1 MILEVFMNLIKKL
14 LRSVSAV
21 TVSALLALPVM
32 AADAQWKRN
41 DKGWW
46 YEEANGAYPTNQ
58 WKLINNKWYY
68 FDNIGYMLENRWVGN
83 YYVGADGAML
93 VSTSTPDGYYVDA
106 TGKWVEGIRRTV
118 NISKRSGTSSGGGRS
133 GGSGGGRSSGRR
145 SSGSSGGGRSSGGSG
160 GSSSGGSSGGS
171 SSGSGSSGGSS
182 SSGSSGISGSS
193 TVTTN
198 TNTGNTGSNTNAN
211 TSGGNHQVVTSNISN
226 NNNANT
232 NTNIGNTSVNTQNN
246 NVANTGN
253 NTPST
258 VVTPNASN
266 NAANIVTQVSSEET
280 RVIDALKAMGVSEKE
295 AKLYYIIN
303 AYRESQG
310 LQKLSFSKSLTIV
323 ARTHVSDSNTYTP
336 ENQRDSRG
344 MQGNLHSW
352 SNHGSWTP
360 VVYTSDHEYA
370 ANMWSKPR
378 ELTSYTGNGY
388 EISSWYSGN
397 ITPEDAL
404 DLWKNSSGHNA
415 VMTTQGNWSDLK
427 TMGVAIDG
435 KYAHVW
441 FGSAADPAGYYD
453 VANYKVLHP

>member
-1 MILEVFMNLIKKL
+1 MNLIKKL
-14 LRSVSAV
+14 LCSVSAV
-21 TVSALLALPVM
+21 AVSAFLALPVM

-106 TGKWVEGIRRTV
+106 NGKWVEGIKRTV
-118 NISKRSGTSSGGGRS
+118 NISKRSSGSSGGRS
-133 GGSGGGRSSGRR
+133 GGSGRSSGRR
-145 SSGSSGGGRSSGGSG
+145 SSGSSGGGRSSGGS
-160 GSSSGGSSGGS
+160 SSGGSSGGS
-171 SSGSGSSGGSS
+171 SGSGSSGS
-182 SSGSSGISGSS
+182 SSGS
-193 TVTTN
+193 VN
-198 TNTGNTGSNTNAN
+198 TNTGNAGSTTNAN
-211 TSGGNHQVVTSNISN
+211 TSGGNHQVVTPNTSN

-232 NTNIGNTSVNTQNN
+232 STNTGNTSVNTQNN
-246 NVANTGN
+246 NVANAGNN

-258 VVTPNASN
+258 VVTPSASN
-266 NAANIVTQVSSEET
+266 NAANTVTQVSSEET
-280 RVIDALKAMGVSEKE
+280 RVIDALKAVGVSEKE

-360 VVYTSDHEYA
+360 MVYTSDHEYA

-388 EISSWYSGN
+388 EISSWNSGN

-453 VANYKVLHP
+453 VANYQVLHP

>member
-1 MILEVFMNLIKKL
+1 MNLIKKL
-14 LRSVSAV
+14 LCSVSAV
-21 TVSALLALPVM
+21 AVSAFLAVPVM

-106 TGKWVEGIRRTV
+106 TGKWVEGIKRTV
-118 NISKRSGTSSGGGRS
+118 NISKRSSGSSGGRSVGSGGGRS
-133 GGSGGGRSSGRR
+133 GGAGRSSGRR
-145 SSGSSGGGRSSGGSG
+145 SSGGS
-160 GSSSGGSSGGS
+160 
-171 SSGSGSSGGSS
+171 
-182 SSGSSGISGSS
+182 SGSS

-198 TNTGNTGSNTNAN
+198 TNTDNAGSNTNAN
-211 TSGGNHQVVTSNISN
+211 TTGGNHQVVTPNTSN

-232 NTNIGNTSVNTQNN
+232 STNTGNTSANTQND

-266 NAANIVTQVSSEET
+266 NAANTVTQVSSEET

-303 AYRESQG
+303 AYRESKG

-336 ENQRDSRG
+336 EKQRDSRG

-370 ANMWSKPR
+370 DNMWSKPR

-397 ITPEDAL
+397 ITPEYAL

-415 VMTTQGNWSDLK
+415 VMTTQGDWSDLK

-441 FGSAADPAGYYD
+441 FGSTADPAGYYD
-453 VANYKVLHP
+453 VANYQVLHP

>member
-1 MILEVFMNLIKKL
+1 MNLIKKL
-14 LRSVSAV
+14 LCSVSVVA
-21 TVSALLALPVM
+21 VSAFLALPVM

-106 TGKWVEGIRRTV
+106 TGKWVEGIRKTA
-118 NISKRSGTSSGGGRS
+118 NISKRSGTSSGGSGGRS
-133 GGSGGGRSSGRR
+133 RGSSGGRSSGR
-145 SSGSSGGGRSSGGSG
+145 SSGGSSGGGRSSGGSSGG
-160 GSSSGGSSGGS
+160 GS
-171 SSGSGSSGGSS
+171 SS
-182 SSGSSGISGSS
+182 SSGSSGSLSGAGSSGSAS
-193 TVTTN
+193 TN
-198 TNTGNTGSNTNAN
+198 TNNAGSNTNAN
-211 TSGGNHQVVTSNISN
+211 TTGSNHQVVTPNTSN

-232 NTNIGNTSVNTQNN
+232 STNTGNTPANTQNN

-253 NTPST
+253 NNTPST
-258 VVTPNASN
+258 VVTPSASN
-266 NAANIVTQVSSEET
+266 NVANTVTQVSSEET

-388 EISSWYSGN
+388 EISSWNSGN

-453 VANYKVLHP
+453 VANYQVLHP

>member
-1 MILEVFMNLIKKL
+1 MNLIKKL
-14 LRSVSAV
+14 LCSVSAV
-21 TVSALLALPVM
+21 AVSAFLAVPVM

-106 TGKWVEGIRRTV
+106 TGKWVEGIKRTV
-118 NISKRSGTSSGGGRS
+118 NISKRSSGSSGGGRS
-133 GGSGGGRSSGRR
+133 SGSGGGRSSGRR
-145 SSGSSGGGRSSGGSG
+145 SSGGS
-160 GSSSGGSSGGS
+160 
-171 SSGSGSSGGSS
+171 
-182 SSGSSGISGSS
+182 SGSS

-198 TNTGNTGSNTNAN
+198 TNTDNAGSNTNAN
-211 TSGGNHQVVTSNISN
+211 TTGGNHQVVTPNTSN

-232 NTNIGNTSVNTQNN
+232 STNTGNTSANTQND

-266 NAANIVTQVSSEET
+266 NAANTVTQVSSEET

-303 AYRESQG
+303 AYRESKG

-336 ENQRDSRG
+336 EKQRDSRG

-370 ANMWSKPR
+370 DNMWSKPR

-397 ITPEDAL
+397 ITPEYAL

-415 VMTTQGNWSDLK
+415 VMTTQGDWSDLK

-441 FGSAADPAGYYD
+441 FGSTADPAGYYD
-453 VANYKVLHP
+453 VANYQVLHP

>member
-1 MILEVFMNLIKKL
+1 MNLIKKL
-14 LRSVSAV
+14 LCSVSVVA
-21 TVSALLALPVM
+21 VSALLALPVM

-106 TGKWVEGIRRTV
+106 TGKWVEGIKRSV

-133 GGSGGGRSSGRR
+133 GGSGRSSGRR
-145 SSGSSGGGRSSGGSG
+145 SSGGSSSGGSSSGSSSGSGSSGGSG
-160 GSSSGGSSGGS
+160 GSSSGGSSS
-171 SSGSGSSGGSS
+171 
-182 SSGSSGISGSS
+182 SS

-198 TNTGNTGSNTNAN
+198 TNTDNAGGNTNAN
-211 TSGGNHQVVTSNISN
+211 TAGGNHQVVTPNASN
-226 NNNANT
+226 NNSANT
-232 NTNIGNTSVNTQNN
+232 STNTGNTSVNTQNN

-258 VVTPNASN
+258 VVTPNPSN

-303 AYRESQG
+303 AYRESKG

-336 ENQRDSRG
+336 EKQRDSRG

-388 EISSWYSGN
+388 EISSWNSGN

-404 DLWKNSSGHNA
+404 DLWENSSGHNA

-453 VANYKVLHP
+453 VANYQVLHP

>member
-1 MILEVFMNLIKKL
+1 MNLIKKL
-14 LRSVSAV
+14 LCSVSVVA
-21 TVSALLALPVM
+21 VSAFLALPVM

-106 TGKWVEGIRRTV
+106 TGKWVEGIRKTA
-118 NISKRSGTSSGGGRS
+118 NISKRSGTSSGGSGGRS
-133 GGSGGGRSSGRR
+133 RGSSGGRSSGR
-145 SSGSSGGGRSSGGSG
+145 SSGGSSGGGRSSG

-182 SSGSSGISGSS
+182 SSGSSGSLSS
-193 TVTTN
+193 SVNTN
-198 TNTGNTGSNTNAN
+198 TNNAGSNTNAN
-211 TSGGNHQVVTSNISN
+211 TTGSNHQVVTPNTSN

-232 NTNIGNTSVNTQNN
+232 STNTGNTPANTQNN

-253 NTPST
+253 NNTPST
-258 VVTPNASN
+258 VVTPSASHN
-266 NAANIVTQVSSEET
+266 VANTVTQVSSEET
-280 RVIDALKAMGVSEKE
+280 RIIDALKAMGVSEKE

-388 EISSWYSGN
+388 EISSWNSGN

-453 VANYKVLHP
+453 VANYQVLHP

>member
-1 MILEVFMNLIKKL
+1 MNLIKKL
-14 LRSVSAV
+14 LCFVSAV
-21 TVSALLALPVM
+21 AVSSLLVLPVM

-118 NISKRSGTSSGGGRS
+118 NISKRSGTSSGGSGGRS
-133 GGSGGGRSSGRR
+133 SGSGGGRSSGRR
-145 SSGSSGGGRSSGGSG
+145 SSG
-160 GSSSGGSSGGS
+160 GSSGSLSGAG
-171 SSGSGSSGGSS
+171 SSGSAS
-182 SSGSSGISGSS
+182 
-193 TVTTN
+193 TN
-198 TNTGNTGSNTNAN
+198 TNNAGSNTNVN
-211 TSGGNHQVVTSNISN
+211 TSGGNHQVVTPNTSN

-232 NTNIGNTSVNTQNN
+232 STNTGNTSVNTQNN
-246 NVANTGN
+246 NVANTGNN

-360 VVYTSDHEYA
+360 MVYTSDHEYA

-388 EISSWYSGN
+388 EISSWNSGN

-404 DLWKNSSGHNA
+404 DLWKNSSGHNV

-453 VANYKVLHP
+453 VANYQVLHP

>member
-1 MILEVFMNLIKKL
+1 MNLIKKL
-14 LRSVSAV
+14 LCSVSAV
-21 TVSALLALPVM
+21 AVSAFLALPVM

-106 TGKWVEGIRRTV
+106 TGKWVEGIKRTV
-118 NISKRSGTSSGGGRS
+118 NISKRSSGSSGGGRS
-133 GGSGGGRSSGRR
+133 SGSGGGRSSGRR
-145 SSGSSGGGRSSGGSG
+145 SSGGSSGGGR
-160 GSSSGGSSGGS
+160 SSSGGSSGG
-171 SSGSGSSGGSS
+171 SGGSS
-182 SSGSSGISGSS
+182 SSGSSGGSSGSS

-198 TNTGNTGSNTNAN
+198 TNTDNAGSNTNAN
-211 TSGGNHQVVTSNISN
+211 TTGGNHQVVTPNASN

-232 NTNIGNTSVNTQNN
+232 STNTGNTSANTQNN

-266 NAANIVTQVSSEET
+266 NAANTVTQVSSEET

-303 AYRESQG
+303 AYRESKG

-360 VVYTSDHEYA
+360 VVYTSDHQYE

-388 EISSWYSGN
+388 EISSWNSGN

-415 VMTTQGNWSDLK
+415 VMTTQGDWSDLK

-441 FGSAADPAGYYD
+441 FGSDADPAGYYD
-453 VANYKVLHP
+453 VANYQVLHP

>member
-1 MILEVFMNLIKKL
+1 MNLVKKFL
-14 LRSVSAV
+14 CSVSAV
-21 TVSALLALPVM
+21 AVSALLALPVM

-106 TGKWVEGIRRTV
+106 TGKWVEGIRRSV

-133 GGSGGGRSSGRR
+133 GGSGRSSGRR
-145 SSGSSGGGRSSGGSG
+145 SSGGGRSSGGS
-160 GSSSGGSSGGS
+160 SSGGSSSGS

-182 SSGSSGISGSS
+182 GSSSGSVS
-193 TVTTN
+193 
-198 TNTGNTGSNTNAN
+198 TNTGNAGSNTNAN
-211 TSGGNHQVVTSNISN
+211 TSGGNHQVVTPNTSN

-232 NTNIGNTSVNTQNN
+232 NTNTGNTSVNTQNN
-246 NVANTGN
+246 NVANTGNN

-344 MQGNLHSW
+344 MKGNLHSW

-388 EISSWYSGN
+388 EISSWNSGN

-453 VANYKVLHP
+453 VANYQVLHP

>member
-1 MILEVFMNLIKKL
+1 MNLIKKL
-14 LRSVSAV
+14 LCSVSAV
-21 TVSALLALPVM
+21 AVSAFLAVPVM

-106 TGKWVEGIRRTV
+106 TGKWVEGIKRSV
-118 NISKRSGTSSGGGRS
+118 NISKRSGTSSGGRS
-133 GGSGGGRSSGRR
+133 GGSGRSSGRR
-145 SSGSSGGGRSSGGSG
+145 SSGGGRSSGGS
-160 GSSSGGSSGGS
+160 SSGGS
-171 SSGSGSSGGSS
+171 SSGSSAGSGSSGGSS
-182 SSGSSGISGSS
+182 SSGSSGSSSGSVS
-193 TVTTN
+193 
-198 TNTGNTGSNTNAN
+198 TNTGNAGSNTNVN
-211 TSGGNHQVVTSNISN
+211 TSGGNHQVVTPNTSN

-232 NTNIGNTSVNTQNN
+232 STNTGNTSVNTQNN

-253 NTPST
+253 NNTPST
-258 VVTPNASN
+258 VVTPGASN
-266 NAANIVTQVSSEET
+266 SAANTVTQVSSEET

-453 VANYKVLHP
+453 VANYQVLHP

>member
-1 MILEVFMNLIKKL
+1 
-14 LRSVSAV
+14 
-21 TVSALLALPVM
+21 
-32 AADAQWKRN
+32 
-41 DKGWW
+41 
-46 YEEANGAYPTNQ
+46 
-58 WKLINNKWYY
+58 
-68 FDNIGYMLENRWVGN
+68 MLENRWVGN

-106 TGKWVEGIRRTV
+106 NGKWVEGIRRTV

-133 GGSGGGRSSGRR
+133 GGSGRSSGRR
-145 SSGSSGGGRSSGGSG
+145 SSGGSGGSSGGGRSSGGS
-160 GSSSGGSSGGS
+160 SSGGSSSGS

-182 SSGSSGISGSS
+182 SSGSSGSSSGSVS
-193 TVTTN
+193 
-198 TNTGNTGSNTNAN
+198 TNTGNAGSNTNEN
-211 TSGGNHQVVTSNISN
+211 TTGGNHQVVTPNTSN

-232 NTNIGNTSVNTQNN
+232 STNTGNTSVNTQNN

-266 NAANIVTQVSSEET
+266 NAANTVTQVSSEET
-280 RVIDALKAMGVSEKE
+280 RVIDVLKAMGVSEKE

-303 AYRESQG
+303 AYRESKG

-344 MQGNLHSW
+344 MKGNLHSW

-453 VANYKVLHP
+453 VVNYQVLHP

>member
-1 MILEVFMNLIKKL
+1 MNLIKKL
-14 LRSVSAV
+14 LCSVSVVA
-21 TVSALLALPVM
+21 VSALLALPVM

-118 NISKRSGTSSGGGRS
+118 NISKRSGTSSGGGS
-133 GGSGGGRSSGRR
+133 GSGGGRSSGRR
-145 SSGSSGGGRSSGGSG
+145 SSGSSGRSSGS
-160 GSSSGGSSGGS
+160 SSSGGSSNGS

-182 SSGSSGISGSS
+182 SSGSSGSSGSS

-198 TNTGNTGSNTNAN
+198 TNTGNAGSNTNAN
-211 TSGGNHQVVTSNISN
+211 TSGGNHQVVTPNISN

-232 NTNIGNTSVNTQNN
+232 NTNTGNTSVNTQNN

-336 ENQRDSRG
+336 EKQRDSRG

-453 VANYKVLHP
+453 VANYQVLHP

>member
-1 MILEVFMNLIKKL
+1 MNLIKKL
-14 LRSVSAV
+14 LCSVSVVA
-21 TVSALLALPVM
+21 VSALLALPVM

-118 NISKRSGTSSGGGRS
+118 NISKRSGTSSGGGS
-133 GGSGGGRSSGRR
+133 GSGGGRSSGRR
-145 SSGSSGGGRSSGGSG
+145 SSGSSGGSSGS
-160 GSSSGGSSGGS
+160 SSSGGSSNGS

-182 SSGSSGISGSS
+182 SSGSSGSSGSS

-198 TNTGNTGSNTNAN
+198 TNTGNAGSNTNAN
-211 TSGGNHQVVTSNISN
+211 TSGGNHQVVTPNISN

-232 NTNIGNTSVNTQNN
+232 NTNTGNTSVNTQNN

-303 AYRESQG
+303 AYRESKG

-360 VVYTSDHEYA
+360 MVYTSDHEYA

-388 EISSWYSGN
+388 EISSWNSGN

-441 FGSAADPAGYYD
+441 FGSAADSAGYYD
-453 VANYKVLHP
+453 VANYQVLHP

>member
-1 MILEVFMNLIKKL
+1 MNLIKKL
-14 LRSVSAV
+14 LCSVSVVA
-21 TVSALLALPVM
+21 VSALLALPVM

-118 NISKRSGTSSGGGRS
+118 NISKRSGTSSGGGS
-133 GGSGGGRSSGRR
+133 GSGGGRSSGRR
-145 SSGSSGGGRSSGGSG
+145 SSGSSGGSSGS
-160 GSSSGGSSGGS
+160 SSSGGSSNGS

-182 SSGSSGISGSS
+182 SSGSSGSSGSS

-198 TNTGNTGSNTNAN
+198 TNTGNAGSNTNAN
-211 TSGGNHQVVTSNISN
+211 TSGGNHQVVTPNISN

-232 NTNIGNTSVNTQNN
+232 NTNTGNTSVNTQNN

-303 AYRESQG
+303 AYRESKG

-360 VVYTSDHEYA
+360 MVYTYDHEYA

-388 EISSWYSGN
+388 EISSWNSGN

-453 VANYKVLHP
+453 VANYQVLHP

>member
-14 LRSVSAV
+14 LCSVSVVA
-21 TVSALLALPVM
+21 VSAFLALPVM

-106 TGKWVEGIRRTV
+106 TGKWVEGIRKTV
-118 NISKRSGTSSGGGRS
+118 NISKRSSGSSGGRS
-133 GGSGGGRSSGRR
+133 SGSGGGRSSGRR
-145 SSGSSGGGRSSGGSG
+145 SSGGSSGGGRSSGGSSGG
-160 GSSSGGSSGGS
+160 GS
-171 SSGSGSSGGSS
+171 SS
-182 SSGSSGISGSS
+182 SSGSSSGAGSSGSIN
-193 TVTTN
+193 TN
-198 TNTGNTGSNTNAN
+198 TNNTESNTNAN
-211 TSGGNHQVVTSNISN
+211 TTGSNHQVVTPNTLN

-232 NTNIGNTSVNTQNN
+232 STNTGNTPANTQNN

-253 NTPST
+253 NNTPST
-258 VVTPNASN
+258 VVTPSASN
-266 NAANIVTQVSSEET
+266 SAANTVTQVSSEET
-280 RVIDALKAMGVSEKE
+280 RVIDVLKAMGVSEKE

-352 SNHGSWTP
+352 SNHGNWTP

-453 VANYKVLHP
+453 VANYQVLHPQ

>member
-1 MILEVFMNLIKKL
+1 MNLIKKL
-14 LRSVSAV
+14 LCSVSAV
-21 TVSALLALPVM
+21 AVSTFLALPVM

-106 TGKWVEGIRRTV
+106 NGKWVEGIRRTV
-118 NISKRSGTSSGGGRS
+118 NISKRSGTSSGGRS
-133 GGSGGGRSSGRR
+133 SGSGGGRSSGRR
-145 SSGSSGGGRSSGGSG
+145 SSGGSGGSSG
-160 GSSSGGSSGGS
+160 GSSSGGSSSGS
-171 SSGSGSSGGSS
+171 SAGSGSSGGSS
-182 SSGSSGISGSS
+182 SSGSSGSSSGSVS
-193 TVTTN
+193 
-198 TNTGNTGSNTNAN
+198 TNTGNAGSNTNAN
-211 TSGGNHQVVTSNISN
+211 TSGGNHQVVTPNTSN

-232 NTNIGNTSVNTQNN
+232 STNIGNTSVNTQNN

-253 NTPST
+253 NNTPNT

-266 NAANIVTQVSSEET
+266 SAANTVTQVSSEET

-360 VVYTSDHEYA
+360 VVYTSDHQYA

-427 TMGVAIDG
+427 TMGVAIEG

-453 VANYKVLHP
+453 VANYQVLHP

>member
-14 LRSVSAV
+14 LCSVSVVA
-21 TVSALLALPVM
+21 VSAFLALPVM

-106 TGKWVEGIRRTV
+106 TGKWVEGIRKTA
-118 NISKRSGTSSGGGRS
+118 NISKRSGTSSGGSGGRS
-133 GGSGGGRSSGRR
+133 RGSSGGRSSGR
-145 SSGSSGGGRSSGGSG
+145 SSGGSSGGGRSSG

-182 SSGSSGISGSS
+182 SSGSSGSLSS
-193 TVTTN
+193 SVNTN
-198 TNTGNTGSNTNAN
+198 TNNAGSNTNAN
-211 TSGGNHQVVTSNISN
+211 TTGSNHQVVTPNTSN

-232 NTNIGNTSVNTQNN
+232 STNTGNTPANTQNN

-253 NTPST
+253 NNTPST
-258 VVTPNASN
+258 VVTPSASN
-266 NAANIVTQVSSEET
+266 NVANTVTQVSSEET
-280 RVIDALKAMGVSEKE
+280 RIIDALKAMGVSEKE

-388 EISSWYSGN
+388 EISSWYSGS

-404 DLWKNSSGHNA
+404 ELWKNSSGHNA

-453 VANYKVLHP
+453 VANYQVLHP

>member
-1 MILEVFMNLIKKL
+1 MNLIKKL
-14 LRSVSAV
+14 LCSVSAV
-21 TVSALLALPVM
+21 AVSALLALPVM

-106 TGKWVEGIRRTV
+106 TGKWVEGIRRSV

-133 GGSGGGRSSGRR
+133 GGSGRSSGRR
-145 SSGSSGGGRSSGGSG
+145 SSGGGRSSGGS
-160 GSSSGGSSGGS
+160 SSGGRSGGSGRSSGGS

-453 VANYKVLHP
+453 VANYQVLHP

>member
-1 MILEVFMNLIKKL
+1 MV
-14 LRSVSAV
+14 
-21 TVSALLALPVM
+21 
-32 AADAQWKRN
+32 
-41 DKGWW
+41 
-46 YEEANGAYPTNQ
+46 
-58 WKLINNKWYY
+58 
-68 FDNIGYMLENRWVGN
+68 
-83 YYVGADGAML
+83 
-93 VSTSTPDGYYVDA
+93 
-106 TGKWVEGIRRTV
+106 
-118 NISKRSGTSSGGGRS
+118 
-133 GGSGGGRSSGRR
+133 
-145 SSGSSGGGRSSGGSG
+145 
-160 GSSSGGSSGGS
+160 
-171 SSGSGSSGGSS
+171 
-182 SSGSSGISGSS
+182 
-193 TVTTN
+193 
-198 TNTGNTGSNTNAN
+198 
-211 TSGGNHQVVTSNISN
+211 
-226 NNNANT
+226 
-232 NTNIGNTSVNTQNN
+232 
-246 NVANTGN
+246 
-253 NTPST
+253 TPS
-258 VVTPNASN
+258 ASN
-266 NAANIVTQVSSEET
+266 NAANTVTQVSSEET

-303 AYRESQG
+303 AYRERQG
-310 LQKLSFSKSLTIV
+310 LQKLSFSKSLTTV

-360 VVYTSDHEYA
+360 LVYTSDHEYA

-388 EISSWYSGN
+388 EISSWNSDN

-453 VANYKVLHP
+453 VANYQVLHP

>member
-1 MILEVFMNLIKKL
+1 MNLIKKL
-14 LRSVSAV
+14 LCSVSVVA
-21 TVSALLALPVM
+21 VSALLALPVM

-106 TGKWVEGIRRTV
+106 TGKWVEGIKRSV

-133 GGSGGGRSSGRR
+133 GGSGRSSGRR
-145 SSGSSGGGRSSGGSG
+145 SSGGGRSSGGSSSGGSSSGSSSGSGSSGGSG
-160 GSSSGGSSGGS
+160 GSSSGGSSS
-171 SSGSGSSGGSS
+171 
-182 SSGSSGISGSS
+182 SS

-198 TNTGNTGSNTNAN
+198 TNTDNAGGNTNVN
-211 TSGGNHQVVTSNISN
+211 TSGGNHQVVTPNASN
-226 NNNANT
+226 NNSANT
-232 NTNIGNTSVNTQNN
+232 STNTGNTSVNTQNN

-303 AYRESQG
+303 AYRESKG

-388 EISSWYSGN
+388 EISSWYSGS

-441 FGSAADPAGYYD
+441 FGSVADPAGYYD
-453 VANYKVLHP
+453 VANYQVLHP

>member
-14 LRSVSAV
+14 LCSVSAV
-21 TVSALLALPVM
+21 AVSAFLALPVM

-46 YEEANGAYPTNQ
+46 YEEANGAYPTSQ
-58 WKLINNKWYY
+58 WKLIKNKWYY

-106 TGKWVEGIRRTV
+106 TGKWVEGIKRTV

-133 GGSGGGRSSGRR
+133 GGSGRSSGRR
-145 SSGSSGGGRSSGGSG
+145 SSGSSSSG
-160 GSSSGGSSGGS
+160 SSGS
-171 SSGSGSSGGSS
+171 SSGSVS
-182 SSGSSGISGSS
+182 
-193 TVTTN
+193 
-198 TNTGNTGSNTNAN
+198 TNTGNAGSNTNAN
-211 TSGGNHQVVTSNISN
+211 TSVGNHQVVTPNASN

-232 NTNIGNTSVNTQNN
+232 STNTGNTSVNTQNN

-253 NTPST
+253 NNTPST
-258 VVTPNASN
+258 VVTPNSSN

-360 VVYTSDHEYA
+360 LVYTSDNQYA

-397 ITPEDAL
+397 ITPEGAL

-453 VANYKVLHP
+453 VANYQVLHP

>member
-1 MILEVFMNLIKKL
+1 MNLIKKL
-14 LRSVSAV
+14 LCSVSAV
-21 TVSALLALPVM
+21 AVSALLALPVM

-133 GGSGGGRSSGRR
+133 GGR
-145 SSGSSGGGRSSGGSG
+145 RSSGGSG
-160 GSSSGGSSGGS
+160 GSSGGSRSSGGSSGG
-171 SSGSGSSGGSS
+171 GSSS
-182 SSGSSGISGSS
+182 SSGSSGSLSGAGSSGSAS
-193 TVTTN
+193 TN
-198 TNTGNTGSNTNAN
+198 TNNAGSNTNAN
-211 TSGGNHQVVTSNISN
+211 TTGSNHQVVTPNTSN

-232 NTNIGNTSVNTQNN
+232 STNTGNTSATTQNN
-246 NVANTGN
+246 NVASAGNN

-266 NAANIVTQVSSEET
+266 NAANTVTQVSSEET
-280 RVIDALKAMGVSEKE
+280 RVTDALKAMGVSEKE

-360 VVYTSDHEYA
+360 MVYTSDHQYA

-388 EISSWYSGN
+388 EISSWNSGN

-435 KYAHVW
+435 GYAHVW

-453 VANYKVLHP
+453 VANYQVLHP

>member
-1 MILEVFMNLIKKL
+1 MNLIKKL
-14 LRSVSAV
+14 LCSVSAV
-21 TVSALLALPVM
+21 AVSALLALPVM

-106 TGKWVEGIRRTV
+106 TGKWVEGIRKTA
-118 NISKRSGTSSGGGRS
+118 NISKRSGTSSGGSGGRS
-133 GGSGGGRSSGRR
+133 RGSSGGRSSGR
-145 SSGSSGGGRSSGGSG
+145 SSGGSSGGGRSSG

-182 SSGSSGISGSS
+182 SSGSSGSLSS
-193 TVTTN
+193 SVNTN
-198 TNTGNTGSNTNAN
+198 TNNAGSNTNAN
-211 TSGGNHQVVTSNISN
+211 TTGSNHQVVTPNTSN

-232 NTNIGNTSVNTQNN
+232 STNTGNTPANTQNN

-253 NTPST
+253 NNTPST
-258 VVTPNASN
+258 VVTPSASN
-266 NAANIVTQVSSEET
+266 NVANTVTQVSSEET
-280 RVIDALKAMGVSEKE
+280 RIIDALKAMGVSEKE

-303 AYRESQG
+303 AYRESKG

-344 MQGNLHSW
+344 MKGNLHSW

-388 EISSWYSGN
+388 EISSWNSGN

-453 VANYKVLHP
+453 VANYQVLHP

>member
-1 MILEVFMNLIKKL
+1 MNLIKKL
-14 LRSVSAV
+14 LCSVSVVA
-21 TVSALLALPVM
+21 VSAFLALPVM

-106 TGKWVEGIRRTV
+106 TGKWVEGIRKTA
-118 NISKRSGTSSGGGRS
+118 NISKRSSGSSGGRS
-133 GGSGGGRSSGRR
+133 SGSGGGRSSGRR
-145 SSGSSGGGRSSGGSG
+145 SSGGSSGGGRSSGGL
-160 GSSSGGSSGGS
+160 
-171 SSGSGSSGGSS
+171 SGSGSSSGAG
-182 SSGSSGISGSS
+182 SSGSAS
-193 TVTTN
+193 TN
-198 TNTGNTGSNTNAN
+198 TNNAGSNTNAN
-211 TSGGNHQVVTSNISN
+211 TTGSNHQVVTPNTSN

-232 NTNIGNTSVNTQNN
+232 STNTENTSANTQNN

-253 NTPST
+253 NNTPST
-258 VVTPNASN
+258 LVTPGASN
-266 NAANIVTQVSSEET
+266 SAANTVTQVSSEET

-388 EISSWYSGN
+388 EISSWNSGN

-453 VANYKVLHP
+453 VANYQVLHP

>member
-1 MILEVFMNLIKKL
+1 MNLIKKL
-14 LRSVSAV
+14 LCSVSVVA
-21 TVSALLALPVM
+21 VSALLALPVM

-106 TGKWVEGIRRTV
+106 TGKWVEGIKRSV

-133 GGSGGGRSSGRR
+133 GGSGRSSGRR
-145 SSGSSGGGRSSGGSG
+145 SSGGGRSSGGSSSGGSSSGSSSGSGSSGGSG
-160 GSSSGGSSGGS
+160 GSSSGGSSS
-171 SSGSGSSGGSS
+171 
-182 SSGSSGISGSS
+182 SS

-198 TNTGNTGSNTNAN
+198 TNTDNAGGNTNAN
-211 TSGGNHQVVTSNISN
+211 TAGGNHQVVTPNASN
-226 NNNANT
+226 NNSANT
-232 NTNIGNTSVNTQNN
+232 STNTGNTSVNTQNN

-295 AKLYYIIN
+295 DKLFYIIIS
-303 AYRESQG
+303 YRESKG

-336 ENQRDSRG
+336 EKQRDSRG

-388 EISSWYSGN
+388 EISSWNSGN

-404 DLWKNSSGHNA
+404 DLWENSSGHNA

-453 VANYKVLHP
+453 VANYQVLHP

>member
-1 MILEVFMNLIKKL
+1 MNLIKKL
-14 LRSVSAV
+14 LCSVSVVA
-21 TVSALLALPVM
+21 VSALLALPVM

-106 TGKWVEGIRRTV
+106 TGKWVEGIKRSV

-133 GGSGGGRSSGRR
+133 GGSGRSSGRR
-145 SSGSSGGGRSSGGSG
+145 SSGGGRSSGGS
-160 GSSSGGSSGGS
+160 SSGGSSSGS
-171 SSGSGSSGGSS
+171 SSGSGSSGGSGGSS
-182 SSGSSGISGSS
+182 SSGSSGSSSGSVS
-193 TVTTN
+193 TN
-198 TNTGNTGSNTNAN
+198 TDNTGSNTNAN
-211 TSGGNHQVVTSNISN
+211 TSGGNHQVVTPNASN
-226 NNNANT
+226 NNNT
-232 NTNIGNTSVNTQNN
+232 NTSTNTGNTSVNTQNN
-246 NVANTGN
+246 NVSNTGN
-253 NTPST
+253 NNTQST

-266 NAANIVTQVSSEET
+266 NAANTVTQVSSEET
-280 RVIDALKAMGVSEKE
+280 RVTDALKAMGVSEKE

-388 EISSWYSGN
+388 EISSWNSGN

-453 VANYKVLHP
+453 VANYQVLHP

>member
-1 MILEVFMNLIKKL
+1 MNLIKKL
-14 LRSVSAV
+14 LCSVSVVA
-21 TVSALLALPVM
+21 VSALLALPVM

-133 GGSGGGRSSGRR
+133 GGSGRSSGRR
-145 SSGSSGGGRSSGGSG
+145 SSGGGRSSGGSSSGGSSSGSSSGSGSSGGSG
-160 GSSSGGSSGGS
+160 GSSSGGSS
-171 SSGSGSSGGSS
+171 SGSVS
-182 SSGSSGISGSS
+182 
-193 TVTTN
+193 
-198 TNTGNTGSNTNAN
+198 TNTGNAGSNTNAN
-211 TSGGNHQVVTSNISN
+211 TSGGNHQVVTPNASN

-232 NTNIGNTSVNTQNN
+232 STNIGNTSVNTQNN

-253 NTPST
+253 NNTPST

-266 NAANIVTQVSSEET
+266 NAANTVTQVSSEET

-303 AYRESQG
+303 AYRESKG

-388 EISSWYSGN
+388 EISSWYGSN

-453 VANYKVLHP
+453 VANYQVLHP

>member
-1 MILEVFMNLIKKL
+1 MNLIKKL
-14 LRSVSAV
+14 LCSVSAV
-21 TVSALLALPVM
+21 AVSALLALPVM

-133 GGSGGGRSSGRR
+133 GGR
-145 SSGSSGGGRSSGGSG
+145 RSSGGSG
-160 GSSSGGSSGGS
+160 GSSGGSRSSGG
-171 SSGSGSSGGSS
+171 GRSSGGSS
-182 SSGSSGISGSS
+182 SSGSSGSSSGSVS
-193 TVTTN
+193 TN
-198 TNTGNTGSNTNAN
+198 TDNTGSNTNAN
-211 TSGGNHQVVTSNISN
+211 TSGGNHQVVTPNASN
-226 NNNANT
+226 NNNT
-232 NTNIGNTSVNTQNN
+232 NTSTNTGNTSVNTQNN
-246 NVANTGN
+246 NVSNTGN
-253 NTPST
+253 NNTQST

-266 NAANIVTQVSSEET
+266 NAANTVTQVSSEET
-280 RVIDALKAMGVSEKE
+280 RVTDALKAMGVSEKE

-360 VVYTSDHEYA
+360 MVYTSDHEYA

-388 EISSWYSGN
+388 EISSWSGGN

-435 KYAHVW
+435 GYAHVW

-453 VANYKVLHP
+453 VANYQVLHP

>member
-1 MILEVFMNLIKKL
+1 MNLIKKL
-14 LRSVSAV
+14 LCSVSAV
-21 TVSALLALPVM
+21 AVSAFLALPVM

-106 TGKWVEGIRRTV
+106 TGKWVEGIKRTV
-118 NISKRSGTSSGGGRS
+118 NISKRSSG
-133 GGSGGGRSSGRR
+133 
-145 SSGSSGGGRSSGGSG
+145 SSGGSG
-160 GSSSGGSSGGS
+160 GSSS
-171 SSGSGSSGGSS
+171 SGSSVGS
-182 SSGSSGISGSS
+182 SGSS

-198 TNTGNTGSNTNAN
+198 TNTDNAGSNTNAN
-211 TSGGNHQVVTSNISN
+211 TTGGNHQVVTPNASN

-232 NTNIGNTSVNTQNN
+232 STNTGNTSANTQNN

-266 NAANIVTQVSSEET
+266 NAANTVTQVSSEET

-303 AYRESQG
+303 AYRESKG

-360 VVYTSDHEYA
+360 VVYTSDHQYE

-388 EISSWYSGN
+388 EISSWNSGN

-415 VMTTQGNWSDLK
+415 VMTTQGDWSDLK

-441 FGSAADPAGYYD
+441 FGSDADPAGYYD
-453 VANYKVLHP
+453 VANYQVLHP

>member
-1 MILEVFMNLIKKL
+1 MNLIKKL
-14 LRSVSAV
+14 LCSVSAV
-21 TVSALLALPVM
+21 AVSALLALPVM

-106 TGKWVEGIRRTV
+106 TGKWVEGIKRSV
-118 NISKRSGTSSGGGRS
+118 NISKRSGTSSGGRS
-133 GGSGGGRSSGRR
+133 GGSSRSSGRR
-145 SSGSSGGGRSSGGSG
+145 SSGGGRSSGGS
-160 GSSSGGSSGGS
+160 SSGGS
-171 SSGSGSSGGSS
+171 SSGSSAGSGSSGGSS
-182 SSGSSGISGSS
+182 SSGSSGSSSGS
-193 TVTTN
+193 VN
-198 TNTGNTGSNTNAN
+198 TNTGNAGSNTNAN
-211 TSGGNHQVVTSNISN
+211 TAGGNHQVVTPNASN
-226 NNNANT
+226 NNSANT
-232 NTNIGNTSVNTQNN
+232 STNTGNTSVNTQNN

-253 NTPST
+253 NNTPST

-266 NAANIVTQVSSEET
+266 NAANTVTQVSSEET

-310 LQKLSFSKSLTIV
+310 LSKLSFSKSLTIV

-336 ENQRDSRG
+336 EKQRDSRG

-388 EISSWYSGN
+388 EISSWNSGN

-404 DLWKNSSGHNA
+404 DLWENSSGHNA
-415 VMTTQGNWSDLK
+415 VMTTQ
-427 TMGVAIDG
+427 
-435 KYAHVW
+435 
-441 FGSAADPAGYYD
+441 
-453 VANYKVLHP
+453 

>member
-1 MILEVFMNLIKKL
+1 MNLIKKL
-14 LRSVSAV
+14 LCSVSVVA
-21 TVSALLALPVM
+21 VSALLALPVM

-106 TGKWVEGIRRTV
+106 TGKWVEGIKRSV

-133 GGSGGGRSSGRR
+133 GGSGRSSGRR
-145 SSGSSGGGRSSGGSG
+145 SSGSSGGGRSSGGS
-160 GSSSGGSSGGS
+160 SSGGS
-171 SSGSGSSGGSS
+171 SSGRSSGSGSSSGAG
-182 SSGSSGISGSS
+182 SSGSAS
-193 TVTTN
+193 TN
-198 TNTGNTGSNTNAN
+198 TNNAGSNTNAN
-211 TSGGNHQVVTSNISN
+211 TTGSNHQVVTPNTSN

-232 NTNIGNTSVNTQNN
+232 NTGNTSVNTQNN

-253 NTPST
+253 NNTPST
-258 VVTPNASN
+258 VVTPSASN
-266 NAANIVTQVSSEET
+266 NAASTVTQVSSEET

-303 AYRESQG
+303 AYRENKG

-336 ENQRDSRG
+336 EKQRDSRG

-388 EISSWYSGN
+388 EISSWNSGN

-453 VANYKVLHP
+453 VANYQVLHP

>member
-1 MILEVFMNLIKKL
+1 MNLIKKL
-14 LRSVSAV
+14 LCSVSAV
-21 TVSALLALPVM
+21 AVSAFLALPVM

-106 TGKWVEGIRRTV
+106 NGKWVEGIKRTV
-118 NISKRSGTSSGGGRS
+118 NISKRSSGSSGGRS
-133 GGSGGGRSSGRR
+133 SSSGGGRSSGRR
-145 SSGSSGGGRSSGGSG
+145 SSGGSGGSSGGGRSSGGS
-160 GSSSGGSSGGS
+160 SSSGSSGSSGGS

-182 SSGSSGISGSS
+182 GSGSSGSSSGS
-193 TVTTN
+193 VNTN
-198 TNTGNTGSNTNAN
+198 TNNAGSNTNAN
-211 TSGGNHQVVTSNISN
+211 TTGSNHQVVTPNTSN

-232 NTNIGNTSVNTQNN
+232 STNTGNTSANTQNN
-246 NVANTGN
+246 SAANT
-253 NTPST
+253 
-258 VVTPNASN
+258 
-266 NAANIVTQVSSEET
+266 VTQVSSEET

-453 VANYKVLHP
+453 VANYQVLHP

>member
-1 MILEVFMNLIKKL
+1 MNLIKKL
-14 LRSVSAV
+14 LCSVSVVA
-21 TVSALLALPVM
+21 VSALLALPVM

-118 NISKRSGTSSGGGRS
+118 NISKRSGTSSGGGS
-133 GGSGGGRSSGRR
+133 GSGGGRSSGRR
-145 SSGSSGGGRSSGGSG
+145 SSGSSGGSSGS
-160 GSSSGGSSGGS
+160 SSSGGSSNGS

-182 SSGSSGISGSS
+182 SSGSSGSSGSS

-198 TNTGNTGSNTNAN
+198 TNTGNAGSNTNAN
-211 TSGGNHQVVTSNISN
+211 TSGGNHQVVTPNISN

-232 NTNIGNTSVNTQNN
+232 NTNTGNTSVNTQNN

-253 NTPST
+253 NNTPST
-258 VVTPNASN
+258 VVTPSASN
-266 NAANIVTQVSSEET
+266 NAASTVTQVSSEET

-303 AYRESQG
+303 AYRENKG

-336 ENQRDSRG
+336 EKQRDSRG

-360 VVYTSDHEYA
+360 MVYTSDHEYA

-388 EISSWYSGN
+388 EISSWNSGN
-397 ITPEDAL
+397 ITPEEAL

-453 VANYKVLHP
+453 VANYQVLHP

>member
-1 MILEVFMNLIKKL
+1 
-14 LRSVSAV
+14 
-21 TVSALLALPVM
+21 M

-106 TGKWVEGIRRTV
+106 TGKWVEGIRKTV
-118 NISKRSGTSSGGGRS
+118 NISKKSSGSSGGRS
-133 GGSGGGRSSGRR
+133 SGSGGGRSSGRR
-145 SSGSSGGGRSSGGSG
+145 SSGGSGGSSGGGRSSGGS
-160 GSSSGGSSGGS
+160 SSSGS
-171 SSGSGSSGGSS
+171 SSGS
-182 SSGSSGISGSS
+182 
-193 TVTTN
+193 VN
-198 TNTGNTGSNTNAN
+198 TNTGNAGSNTNAN
-211 TSGGNHQVVTSNISN
+211 TTGGNHQVVTPNTSN

-232 NTNIGNTSVNTQNN
+232 STNTGNTSANTQNN

-253 NTPST
+253 NNTPSA
-258 VVTPNASN
+258 VVTPGASN
-266 NAANIVTQVSSEET
+266 SAANTVTQVSSEET

-397 ITPEDAL
+397 ITPEDAF

-435 KYAHVW
+435 RYAHVW

-453 VANYKVLHP
+453 VANYQVLHP

>member
-1 MILEVFMNLIKKL
+1 MNLIKKL
-14 LRSVSAV
+14 LCSVSAV
-21 TVSALLALPVM
+21 AVSALLALPVM
-32 AADAQWKRN
+32 AAYAQWKRN

-133 GGSGGGRSSGRR
+133 GGSGRSSGRR
-145 SSGSSGGGRSSGGSG
+145 SSGGGRSSGGSSSG
-160 GSSSGGSSGGS
+160 GSSGSSGGS

-182 SSGSSGISGSS
+182 AGSSSSGSSSGSVS
-193 TVTTN
+193 TN
-198 TNTGNTGSNTNAN
+198 TDNTGSNTNAN
-211 TSGGNHQVVTSNISN
+211 TSGGNHQVVTPNASN
-226 NNNANT
+226 NNNT
-232 NTNIGNTSVNTQNN
+232 NTSTNTGNTSVNTQNN

-253 NTPST
+253 NNTPST
-258 VVTPNASN
+258 VVTPSASN
-266 NAANIVTQVSSEET
+266 NAASTVTQVSSEET

-303 AYRESQG
+303 AYRENKG

-336 ENQRDSRG
+336 EKQRDSRG

-388 EISSWYSGN
+388 EISSWNSGN

-404 DLWKNSSGHNA
+404 DLWENSSGHNA

-453 VANYKVLHP
+453 VANYQVLHP